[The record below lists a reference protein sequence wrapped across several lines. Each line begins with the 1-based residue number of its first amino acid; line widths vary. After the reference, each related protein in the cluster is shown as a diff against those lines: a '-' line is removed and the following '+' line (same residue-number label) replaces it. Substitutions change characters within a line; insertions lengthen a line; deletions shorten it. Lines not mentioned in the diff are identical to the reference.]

1 MPQVTNTFIRSKMN
15 KDLDNRLLPNGEYR
29 NAENLQLSRSE
40 GSEVGEFENVLQN
53 QELTYLYTGKKNT
66 GVAAFYAGKIIGQFT
81 DETTE
86 NIYIYSAGYS
96 GVGRCPRD
104 IKVFARPGLPA
115 TTGATWELYDSLG
128 NLLDPTTL
136 GLEVGMLLWGDNWNG
151 QPSGAGGQLK
161 DPLITNITAPTP
173 GPTAGTIT
181 LSQQITLSG
190 SNAINIGFTNT
201 IHRYNPTTDI
211 TTLLVRGSFLNFNQ
225 NFRIY
230 GINLLD
236 DLLFWTDN
244 RNQPRKINVE
254 LANPT
259 SLITPIHYVN
269 EDQISVAKYY
279 PYETPLVL
287 QQSNLAAVSGTY
299 PPVQPIKGYQIETSQ
314 FVGNYNVKIGDIVTG
329 FPGQADNEVWQVL
342 WIEPTGGNN
351 EVIIYNNFLL
361 YPGTTGAA
369 WGGGNLK
376 FSRPSSIDSA
386 DRKLTRGFDT
396 TCKTAGAVAT
406 GAVLDINYFYTST
419 IDDPSGN
426 PTPQIGDFITSK
438 TMEITGSGVVGIT
451 LADEVCIQEIKDI
464 VTGSGGSIEL
474 KLTQPVTVSAIGNDI
489 TVSANPN
496 YSLGQTPSQEFTGD
510 PDLIEEKF
518 VRFSYRFK
526 FEDNEYS
533 LSAPFTQ
540 ICFIPEQQGI
550 FGNGPN
556 NQTQD
561 QINAYDSS
569 IIEWFVNSVDTIDL
583 KIPLPDGGATAID
596 AVANL
601 IKGYKV
607 TDIEILYKESNATSV
622 KILEVIPVTSGL
634 SSFVE
639 EIPSTVAA
647 AGPQWYYNFDYKS
660 IKPYRTLPTNQQNRV
675 YDNVPLK
682 ALGQEISANR
692 IIYGNFLQQHTPP
705 VSLDYEAL
713 NADKSVA
720 YDNYA
725 QYPNHSL
732 KQNRN
737 YQAGFVLADRYGR
750 ASSVVLSSNDNIPTA
765 QGSTL
770 YTPYKSFSEVDNIDE
785 TTYKWLGSVL
795 RIKVNNGLTPAQ
807 QVNNEN
813 TGEPGLYKAENDTS
827 IDQLEITNGGTG
839 YAIGD
844 KITLRYAVNGQG
856 LGQLAEVEIVG
867 VGGAG
872 DVTGIKI
879 INRGTG
885 YVNGNLLIQDTT
897 TGGGLGFTATVTVY
911 PSNPT
916 GWQSYKIVVKQQ
928 EQEYYNVY
936 LPGYVSGY
944 PVLSARDYGRVAFAT
959 LLGDN
964 INKVP
969 RDLNEV
975 GPTQSEFSASV
986 KLFGRVNNPNINNN
1000 QKGGVGVHY
1009 YANREFAWNTQYF
1022 PGRTSDEVVVVGP
1035 IGAGGLELANSPFTQ
1050 SAVKGAFDNFPSTT
1064 PVYPAALP
1072 WGNIGANQLQ
1082 SFYNVEQNP
1091 LAIGLAVGAEESQ
1104 PQLTQPT
1111 APQLNT
1117 LGAKVTNVPVP
1128 APAPPG
1134 ASIAGMIPFL
1144 SVSETLPVESLLE
1157 IFYESSTSGNF
1168 VTLNQSVVA
1177 EYGGV
1182 VSSTA
1187 TTASFVE
1194 SDASGTVIITAFSF
1208 TDSAGNE
1215 LTLVS
1220 VPTIKS
1226 VVDGNG
1232 IDVTGAFS
1240 IESTGGGASLIDFDL
1255 KTNQLFAYLSQTT
1268 QSNQYFISFETTY
1281 NDGVNPVFVDTLSN
1295 QITVTLNN
1303 VQPLIGG
1310 FTPAYGTTIGA
1321 ETACGFAG
1329 GVVGYTTVDTGV
1341 FGQFTNAKNG
1351 SADPTQES
1359 DELCYSLAVSSPV
1372 GSTAVF
1378 SIDQTG
1384 TVTLDSGTTVNGTY
1398 TFTCTVTDASPS
1410 CINDVNSLT
1419 RDCVMDVVLGTPPVD
1434 RVLCYGP
1441 TNVMNTLITNCGPS
1455 FSGTGKPLEVFFG
1468 ASRFVNSGIVGTV
1481 GPIIG
1486 SGTNALLASID
1497 TALGSPSNG
1506 YGLTSNNGLDIQYY
1520 NVLEEGRY
1528 GTSPIQCGG
1537 VIEPFTTGSLTQ
1549 GQVQIVPTL
1558 TKTVTAAS
1566 PSEYRTNFTILYRA
1580 TPVDAWQLATC
1591 DVGSPAQP
1599 GGGVVG
1605 NFNLLTVLGAAGA
1618 TATLAYNFSTPGEY
1632 AVRNNGIYSVGC
1644 TGCNTCARFDV
1655 DYYDANS
1662 TGPAPGVCQG
1672 SLGFECVGPL

>member
-29 NAENLQLSRSE
+29 DAQNLQLSRSE

-53 QELTYLYTGKKNT
+53 EELTYLYTGKRVT
-66 GVAAFYAGKIIGQFT
+66 GGAVVYTSKIIGQFT

-86 NIYIYSAGYS
+86 NIYIYSAGYD
-96 GVGRCPRD
+96 GPVRCPRD
-104 IKVFARPGLPA
+104 IQVFAEPGIPP
-115 TTGATWELYDSLG
+115 TTNTQWRLFDAAG

-136 GLEVGMLLWGDNWNG
+136 GLEEDMLLWGDNWDG
-151 QPSGAGGQLK
+151 KPSGAGGQEK
-161 DPLITNITAPTP
+161 DPVITLITSTSITV
-173 GPTAGTIT
+173 
-181 LSQQITLSG
+181 SQSITLSG
-190 SNAINIGFTNT
+190 SNPINIGFTNT
-201 IHRYNPTTDI
+201 IHRYNPTTNI
-211 TTLLVRGSFLNFNQ
+211 TTLLVRGSFLNFNK

-259 SLITPIHYVN
+259 SLITPVHYVN

-287 QQSNLAAVSGTY
+287 QQSNLEAVSGTF
-299 PPVQPIKGYQIETSQ
+299 PPVQPIKGYQIETNK
-314 FVGNYNVKIGDIVTG
+314 FVGDYNVKIGDIVTG
-329 FPGQADNEVWQVL
+329 FPDQADNEVWQVL

-351 EVIIYNNFLL
+351 QVIIYNNFLL
-361 YPGTTGAA
+361 FPGTTGAA
-369 WGGGNLK
+369 WAGGNLK
-376 FSRPSSIDSA
+376 FSRSSSKDSA
-386 DRKLTRGFDT
+386 DVKLTRGFDT
-396 TCKTAGAVAT
+396 TCITAGAVAT
-406 GAVLDINYFYTST
+406 GAILDINYFYTST

-438 TMEITGSGVVGIT
+438 TMTGPSGVGIT
-451 LADEVCIQEIKDI
+451 LADEVCIQEVTTITPGP
-464 VTGSGGSIEL
+464 TGSMEL
-474 KLTQPVTVSAIGNDI
+474 KLTQPVTVNVIGDDI

-496 YSLGQTPSQEFTGD
+496 YSLGQTPAEDFTGD

-569 IIEWFVNSVDTIDL
+569 ILEWFVNSIDTIDL
-583 KIPLPDGGATAID
+583 KIPLPDGGTSAVD
-596 AVANL
+596 AVTNL
-601 IKGYKV
+601 INGYKV

-634 SSFVE
+634 ASFVE
-639 EIPSTVAA
+639 EIPLTFVGN
-647 AGPQWYYNFDYKS
+647 GPQWYYNFDYKS

-692 IIYGNFLQQHTPP
+692 VIYGNFLQQHTPP
-705 VSLDYEAL
+705 ASLDYEAL
-713 NADKSVA
+713 NADKSLE
-720 YDNYA
+720 YNNYA

-750 ASSVVLSSNDNIPTA
+750 ASSVVLSSNDSIPTA

-785 TTYKWLGSVL
+785 TTYKWLGNVL

-827 IDQLEITNGGTG
+827 IDQVEITNGGG
-839 YAIGD
+839 GYIVGDIIQLRYAIG
-844 KITLRYAVNGQG
+844 NQG
-856 LGQLAEVEIVG
+856 LGQNAAVEVTAVAAG
-867 VGGAG
+867 V
-872 DVTGIKI
+872 VTGVKLIS
-879 INRGTG
+879 RGTG
-885 YVNGNLLIQDTT
+885 YVNGTALIQSTT
-897 TGGGLGFTATVTVY
+897 TGVGVGFECTIEVY
-911 PSNPT
+911 PANPT

-944 PVLSARDYGRVAFAT
+944 PVISNRDYGRVAFAA

-1000 QKGGVGVHY
+1000 QKALPATFY
-1009 YANREFAWNTQYF
+1009 YYENRQFAWNTQYF
-1022 PGRTSDEVVVVGP
+1022 PGRINDEAVTIGP
-1035 IGAGGLELANSPFTQ
+1035 IGSGGLELANSPFQQGATQ
-1050 SAVKGAFDNFPSTT
+1050 GAFDNFTVGGPSI
-1064 PVYPAALP
+1064 P
-1072 WGNIGANQLQ
+1072 WGNVGLTQSQ

-1091 LAIGLAVGAEESQ
+1091 LAVGLAVGAEESQ
-1104 PQLTQPT
+1104 PQLTQPVS
-1111 APQLNT
+1111 PQLNT
-1117 LGAKVTNVPVP
+1117 LGAKVTNEIIP
-1128 APAPPG
+1128 APLNRIG
-1134 ASIAGMIPFL
+1134 CMIPFL
-1144 SVSETLPVESLLE
+1144 SVSETEPVESLLE

-1168 VTLNQSVVA
+1168 VELNRAVVA
-1177 EYGGV
+1177 GYGGV
-1182 VSSTA
+1182 VSSTS
-1187 TTASFVE
+1187 TAAGFDE
-1194 SDASGTVIITAFSF
+1194 DAANGTVILTAFSF
-1208 TDSAGNE
+1208 IDSAGNE
-1215 LTLVS
+1215 LTLTS
-1220 VPTIKS
+1220 VPTITTI
-1226 VVDGNG
+1226 VDGNG
-1232 IDVTGAFS
+1232 IDVTGSFT

-1268 QSNQYFISFETTY
+1268 QSNQYFISFETRY
-1281 NDGVNPVFVDTLSN
+1281 DDGVNPVFVDTLTN
-1295 QITVTLNN
+1295 QITVTLSN

-1310 FTPAYGTTIGA
+1310 FTPAYGNDAGT
-1321 ETACGFAG
+1321 EVACGFIG
-1329 GVVGYTTVDTGV
+1329 GTTGFTTADTGV

-1351 SADPTQES
+1351 SADPTQAT
-1359 DELCYSLAVSSPV
+1359 DELCYSLAVNSPG

-1384 TVTLDSGTTVNGTY
+1384 TVTLDAGTTVNGTY

-1410 CINDVNSLT
+1410 CVNDVNSLT
-1419 RDCVMDVVLGTPPVD
+1419 RDCIIDVILGTPPVN

-1441 TNVMNTLITNCGPS
+1441 TNVMNTLVTECGPS
-1455 FSGTGKPLEVFFG
+1455 LGAGEPLEVFFG
-1468 ASRFVNSGIVGTV
+1468 ISSAVNSGIVGTA
-1481 GPIIG
+1481 GPKIG
-1486 SGTNALLASID
+1486 SGTQTLLASID

-1506 YGLTSNNGLDIQYY
+1506 YSITSNNSQDLAYY
-1520 NVLEEGRY
+1520 NVLNEGRF
-1528 GTSPIQCGG
+1528 GASPIQCGG
-1537 VIEPFTTGSLTQ
+1537 VTELFTTGALTQ

-1558 TKTVTAAS
+1558 TKSATAAS

-1580 TPVDAWQLATC
+1580 TPTDPWQLATC

-1599 GGGVVG
+1599 AGGVVG
-1605 NFNLLTVLGAAGA
+1605 NFNLLTVLGAPGA
-1618 TATLAYNFSTPGEY
+1618 VAALAYNFSTPGEY
-1632 AVRNNGIYSVGC
+1632 AVRNNGVYSVGC

-1662 TGPAPGVCQG
+1662 VGPAPGVCPT
-1672 SLGFECVGPL
+1672 SLGFQCVGPL

>member
-29 NAENLQLSRSE
+29 DAQNLQLSRSE

-53 QELTYLYTGKKNT
+53 KELTYLYTGKQFLPLGFVKY
-66 GVAAFYAGKIIGQFT
+66 FGKIIGQFT

-86 NIYIYSAGYS
+86 NIYIFSSGYD
-96 GVGRCPRD
+96 GDGRCPRD
-104 IKVFARPGLPA
+104 VTAFAKAGIPA
-115 TTGATWELYDSLG
+115 TTNINWVLYDQAG

-136 GLEVGMLLWGDNWNG
+136 GLEVGMTVYGDNWNG
-151 QPSGAGGQLK
+151 QPSGAGGQEV
-161 DPLITNITAPTP
+161 DPVIVSIVPPDPVAPSD
-173 GPTAGTIT
+173 GVVV
-181 LSQQITLSG
+181 LSQGITLSG
-190 SNAINIGFTNT
+190 SNQLNFGYTNT
-201 IHRYNPTTDI
+201 IHKYNPTTNI

-259 SLITPIHYVN
+259 SLITPVHYVN

-287 QQSNLAAVSGTY
+287 QQSNLEAISGTF
-299 PPVQPIKGYQIETSQ
+299 PPVQLIKGYQIETNQ
-314 FVGNYNVKIGDIVTG
+314 FVGDYNVKIGDIVTG

-361 YPGTTGAA
+361 FPGTTGAA
-369 WGGGNLK
+369 WAGGSLN
-376 FSRPSSIDSA
+376 FSRSSSTDSA

-396 TCKTAGAVAT
+396 TCTTAGAVAT
-406 GAVLDINYFYTST
+406 GSNIEINYFYTSS

-438 TMEITGSGVVGIT
+438 TMTGPSGVGIT
-451 LADEVCIQEIKDI
+451 LADEVCIQSVESIT
-464 VTGSGGSIEL
+464 TGSAGKMVF
-474 KLTQPVTVSAIGNDI
+474 KLTQPVTVNVIGDDM

-496 YSLGQTPSQEFTGD
+496 YSLGQTPAQEFTGD

-569 IIEWFVNSVDTIDL
+569 IVEWFVNSVDTIDL
-583 KIPLPDGGATAID
+583 KIPLPDGGATASD
-596 AVANL
+596 AVTNL
-601 IKGYKV
+601 IDGYKV

-639 EIPSTVAA
+639 EIPLTLAG

-692 IIYGNFLQQHTPP
+692 VIYGNFLQQHTPP
-705 VSLDYEAL
+705 ASLDYEAL
-713 NADKSVA
+713 NADKSIA

-750 ASSVVLSSNDNIPTA
+750 ASSVVLSSNDSIPTA

-785 TTYKWLGSVL
+785 TTYKWLGNVL

-827 IDQLEITNGGTG
+827 IDQIEIINGGVG
-839 YAIGD
+839 YVVGD
-844 KITLRYAVNGQG
+844 TITLTYTAGPGTG
-856 LGQLAEVEIVG
+856 LGQNGEVEVLSEAGG
-867 VGGAG
+867 V
-872 DVTGIKI
+872 VTGIKI
-879 INRGTG
+879 LNRGTG
-885 YVNGNLLIQDTT
+885 YVNGNELIQLATS
-897 TGGGLGFTATVTVY
+897 GVGAGFRATITVY
-911 PSNPT
+911 PANPT

-944 PVLSARDYGRVAFAT
+944 PVLSARDYGRVAFAA

-975 GPTQSEFSASV
+975 GPTQSEFAASV

-1000 QKGGVGVHY
+1000 QKALPTFY
-1009 YANREFAWNTQYF
+1009 YYENRQFAWNTQYF
-1022 PGRTSDEVVVVGP
+1022 PGRISDEAVTIGP
-1035 IGAGGLELANSPFTQ
+1035 IGSGGLELANSPFSPGAAQ
-1050 SAVKGAFDNFPSTT
+1050 GAFDNST
-1064 PVYPAALP
+1064 PAIP
-1072 WGNIGANQLQ
+1072 WGTTGANSLQ

-1104 PQLTQPT
+1104 PQLTQPLS
-1111 APQLNT
+1111 PQLNT
-1117 LGAKVTNVPVP
+1117 LGAKVTDQTVP
-1128 APAPPG
+1128 APPPPG
-1134 ASIAGMIPFL
+1134 LSIGCMIPFL
-1144 SVSETLPVESLLE
+1144 SVSETAPVESLLE

-1168 VTLNQSVVA
+1168 VDLNKAVVSS
-1177 EYGGV
+1177 YGGV
-1182 VSSTA
+1182 VSST
-1187 TTASFVE
+1187 TTNTSFE
-1194 SDASGTVIITAFSF
+1194 EDDASGTVIITAFSF
-1208 TDSAGNE
+1208 TDSSGNE

-1220 VPTIKS
+1220 VPTITS

-1232 IDVTGAFS
+1232 IDVTGAFT

-1268 QSNQYFISFETTY
+1268 QSNEYFISFETTY
-1281 NDGVNPVFVDTLSN
+1281 NDGVNPVFVDNLNN
-1295 QITVTLNN
+1295 QIKVTLNN
-1303 VQPLIGG
+1303 IAPTIGG
-1310 FTPAYGTTIGA
+1310 FTPAYGTTIGVQA
-1321 ETACGFAG
+1321 ACGG
-1329 GVVGYTTVDTGV
+1329 SVIGYTTADTGV

-1384 TVTLDSGTTVNGTY
+1384 TVSLSSGSTVNGTY

-1410 CINDVNSLT
+1410 CVNDVNSLT
-1419 RDCVMDVVLGTPPVD
+1419 VDCVMDVILGTPPVD
-1434 RVLCYGP
+1434 RILCYGP
-1441 TNVMNTLITNCGPS
+1441 TNVMNTLVTECGPS
-1455 FSGTGKPLEVFFG
+1455 LGAGEPLEVFFG
-1468 ASRFVNSGIVGTV
+1468 ASRFVNSGIVGTA
-1481 GPIIG
+1481 GPVIG
-1486 SGTNALLASID
+1486 SGTQALLATID
-1497 TALGSPSNG
+1497 TSLGSPSNG
-1506 YGLTSNNGLDIQYY
+1506 YGLTSNNSIDLQYY

-1537 VIEPFTTGSLTQ
+1537 VTELFTTGALTQ
-1549 GQVQIVPTL
+1549 GQVQIAPTL
-1558 TKTVTAAS
+1558 TKTNTAAS

-1580 TPVDAWQLATC
+1580 TPTDSWQLATC

-1599 GGGVVG
+1599 AGGVVG
-1605 NFNLLTVLGAAGA
+1605 NFNLLTVVGAPGA
-1618 TATLAYNFSTPGEY
+1618 SAISAYNFSTPGEY
-1632 AVRNNGIYSVGC
+1632 AVRNNGVYSVGC
-1644 TGCNTCARFDV
+1644 TGCSTCARFDV

-1662 TGPAPGVCQG
+1662 VGPAPGVCQG
-1672 SLGFECVGPL
+1672 SLGFECIGPL

>member
-29 NAENLQLSRSE
+29 DAQNLQLSRSE

-53 QELTYLYTGKKNT
+53 EELTYLYTGKRTT
-66 GVAAFYAGKIIGQFT
+66 GGAVVYTSKIIGQFT

-86 NIYIYSAGYS
+86 NIYIYSAGYDGS
-96 GVGRCPRD
+96 VRCPRD
-104 IKVFARPGLPA
+104 IQVFAAPGLPA
-115 TTGATWELYDSLG
+115 TTSTVWQLYDTAG
-128 NLLDPTTL
+128 NPLDPTTL
-136 GLEVGMLLWGDNWNG
+136 GLEEDMVLWGDNWNG
-151 QPSGAGGQLK
+151 QPSGAGGQEK
-161 DPLITNITAPTP
+161 DPVIISITSS
-173 GPTAGTIT
+173 TIT
-181 LSQQITLSG
+181 ISQSITLSG

-201 IHRYNPTTDI
+201 IHRYNPTTNI
-211 TTLLVRGSFLNFNQ
+211 TTLLVRGSFLNFNK

-254 LANPT
+254 RANPT
-259 SLITPIHYVN
+259 SLITPVHYVN

-287 QQSNLAAVSGTY
+287 QQSNLEAVSGTF
-299 PPVQPIKGYQIETSQ
+299 PPAQPIKGYQIETNQ
-314 FVGNYNVKIGDIVTG
+314 FVGDYNVKIGDIVTG

-351 EVIIYNNFLL
+351 EVIVYNNFLL
-361 YPGTTGAA
+361 FPGTTGVA
-369 WGGGNLK
+369 WAGGNLN
-376 FSRPSSIDSA
+376 FSRSSSTDSA

-396 TCKTAGAVAT
+396 TCKTAGGFLT

-451 LADEVCIQEIKDI
+451 LADEVCIQEVTTITTGP
-464 VTGSGGSIEL
+464 TGSMEL
-474 KLTQPVTVSAIGNDI
+474 KLTQPVTVNVVGDDI

-496 YSLGQTPSQEFTGD
+496 YSLGQTPSEDFTGD

-556 NQTQD
+556 NHTQD

-569 IIEWFVNSVDTIDL
+569 IVEWFVNSIDTIDL
-583 KIPLPDGGATAID
+583 KIPLPDGGATASD
-596 AVANL
+596 AVTNL
-601 IKGYKV
+601 IDGYKV

-634 SSFVE
+634 ASFVE
-639 EIPSTVAA
+639 EIPLTFAGS
-647 AGPQWYYNFDYKS
+647 GPQWYYNFDYKS

-692 IIYGNFLQQHTPP
+692 VIYGNFLQQHTPP
-705 VSLDYEAL
+705 ASLDYEAL
-713 NADKSVA
+713 NADKSLE
-720 YDNYA
+720 YNNYA

-750 ASSVVLSSNDNIPTA
+750 ASSVVLSSNDSIPTA

-785 TTYKWLGSVL
+785 TTYKWLGNVL

-827 IDQLEITNGGTG
+827 IDQLEITNGGGG
-839 YAIGD
+839 YVVGD
-844 KITLRYAVNGQG
+844 IINLRYGIGNQG
-856 LGQLAEVEIVG
+856 LGQNAAVEVTAVAAG
-867 VGGAG
+867 V
-872 DVTGIKI
+872 VTGVNL

-885 YVNGNLLIQDTT
+885 YVNGTALIQSTT
-897 TGGGLGFTATVTVY
+897 TGVGVGFECTVEVY
-911 PSNPT
+911 PANPT

-944 PVLSARDYGRVAFAT
+944 PVISNRDYGRVAFAA

-1000 QKGGVGVHY
+1000 QKALPATFY
-1009 YANREFAWNTQYF
+1009 YYENRQFAWNTQYF
-1022 PGRTSDEVVVVGP
+1022 PGRINDETVTIGP
-1035 IGAGGLELANSPFTQ
+1035 IGSGGLELANSPFQTPASQ
-1050 SAVKGAFDNFPSTT
+1050 GAFDNFGPS
-1064 PVYPAALP
+1064 VP
-1072 WGNIGANQLQ
+1072 WGTIPNGQLQ

-1104 PQLTQPT
+1104 PQLTQPVS
-1111 APQLNT
+1111 PQLNT
-1117 LGAKVTNVPVP
+1117 LGAKVSDQGIP
-1128 APAPPG
+1128 APTNRIG
-1134 ASIAGMIPFL
+1134 CMIPFL
-1144 SVSETLPVESLLE
+1144 SVSETEPVESLLE

-1168 VTLNQSVVA
+1168 VELNRAVVA
-1177 EYGGV
+1177 GYGGV
-1182 VSSTA
+1182 VSSTSTA
-1187 TTASFVE
+1187 TGFDEDTAN
-1194 SDASGTVIITAFSF
+1194 GTVILTAFSF
-1208 TDSAGNE
+1208 IDSAGNE
-1215 LTLVS
+1215 LTLTS
-1220 VPTIKS
+1220 VPTITTI
-1226 VVDGNG
+1226 VDGNG
-1232 IDVTGAFS
+1232 VDVTGSFT
-1240 IESTGGGASLIDFDL
+1240 IESTGGGGSLIDFDL

-1268 QSNQYFISFETTY
+1268 QSNQYFISFETRY
-1281 NDGVNPVFVDTLSN
+1281 DDGVNPVFVDTLTN

-1303 VQPLIGG
+1303 VQPSING
-1310 FTPAYGTTIGA
+1310 FTPAYGDDAGT
-1321 ETACGFAG
+1321 EVACGFLG
-1329 GVVGYTTVDTGV
+1329 GVTGFTTSDTGV

-1351 SADPTQES
+1351 SADPTQET

-1384 TVTLDSGTTVNGTY
+1384 TVTLDAGTTVDKTY

-1410 CINDVNSLT
+1410 CVNDANSLSI
-1419 RDCVMDVVLGTPPVD
+1419 DCVIDVVLGTPPVD

-1441 TNVMNTLITNCGPS
+1441 TNVMNTLVTECGPS
-1455 FSGTGKPLEVFFG
+1455 LGAGEPLEVFFG
-1468 ASRFVNSGIVGTV
+1468 ISSAVNSGIVGTV
-1481 GPIIG
+1481 GPKIG
-1486 SGTNALLASID
+1486 SGTQTLLANID

-1506 YGLTSNNGLDIQYY
+1506 YSLTSNNSQDLAYY
-1520 NVLEEGRY
+1520 NVLNEGRF
-1528 GTSPIQCGG
+1528 GASPIQCGG
-1537 VIEPFTTGSLTQ
+1537 VTEPFTTGALTQ

-1558 TKTVTAAS
+1558 TKSVTAAS

-1580 TPVDAWQLATC
+1580 TPTDPWQLATC

-1599 GGGVVG
+1599 AGGVVG
-1605 NFNLLTVLGAAGA
+1605 NFNLLTVLGAPGA
-1618 TATLAYNFSTPGEY
+1618 VAALAYNFSTPGEY
-1632 AVRNNGIYSVGC
+1632 AVRNNGVYSVGC

-1662 TGPAPGVCQG
+1662 VGPAPGVCPT
-1672 SLGFECVGPL
+1672 SLGFQCVGPL